1 MAIRAMNNQQSYV
14 LGDVTWIGMDTR
26 IQPNKLKDGYAQN
39 IENMMIDGNSP
50 VLRNGFRGIMN
61 TYVSNPVYELTALKS
76 SATVSKLIY
85 AKNGKLYATDP
96 SVTPSV
102 ETELTDQTTGLS
114 FAFPSSGKMSE

>member
-1 MAIRAMNNQQSYV
+1 MSKVAVNNQQSYV

-61 TYVSNPVYELTALKS
+61 TFVANPVYELTALKS
-76 SATVSKLIY
+76 SATVSKLVY
-85 AKNGKLYATDP
+85 AK
-96 SVTPSV
+96 
-102 ETELTDQTTGLS
+102 TENCMHLTRPQPQRLK
-114 FAFPSSGKMSE
+114 PN